1 LRLVIYTGKGGTGK
15 TVNACSTALRL
26 SDLRYETLLIS
37 SDPAH
42 TLSDALMVGEI
53 GGKSTRISTDLY
65 AAQIDP
71 VTEMDSHFKTILSY
85 FASFFLYKGIDDT
98 LSYELAMLP
107 GMTQLFSL
115 LKIEE
120 SVRTGEFDA
129 IILDMPASG
138 EAMRYLY
145 FPKLIGS
152 LSMKFSGLAGLVS
165 GFSRLLE
172 PYFSGPPLSGD
183 LIKTEADLL
192 HRLEELSKL
201 IFDPKITS
209 LRIVANADTFSMENA
224 ENIKVC

>member
-1 LRLVIYTGKGGTGK
+1 
-15 TVNACSTALRL
+15 
-26 SDLRYETLLIS
+26 
-37 SDPAH
+37 
-42 TLSDALMVGEI
+42 
-53 GGKSTRISTDLY
+53 
-65 AAQIDP
+65 
-71 VTEMDSHFKTILSY
+71 MDSHFKTILSY

-129 IILDMPASG
+129 IILDMPPSG